1 MKCLEEAYPE
11 LCHACFRS
19 GGAAERI
26 NPAALAKWLV
36 LRANQVGAEN
46 AYSSL
51 ISLEAS
57 TEVAVYNITL
67 INGLDFQGVIEFRDD
82 FYLADYQNLPDKIK
96 NNVHSKVMAGH
107 PNIHPPYTFLFKSFR
122 SDLISDDLDD
132 SAMDNLQSYVNTE
145 SIIVNF
151 LSLFSV
157 REAPTIDKRWC
168 LLEDDVPMSGIIDNS
183 YTHYLEIKPPKG
195 VEEWSNVDLNE
206 VIDLYQRYM
215 AVPEKKRL
223 PIDIS
228 LWRRAQAMNTCDN
241 INKAIDLGIALES
254 VLTSAKTRDQLSL
267 QIRVLGAKLS
277 SSDRD
282 ERSKVF
288 SKLKCIYGI
297 RSEAVH
303 NGTVDNFYKI
313 KDEGRKSTSEILDD
327 GIRILGNCLREIIM
341 RNGLTAEESE
351 KLFIE

>member
-1 MKCLEEAYPE
+1 MKCLEEAHPE

-19 GGAAERI
+19 GGSAEKI
-26 NPAALAKWLV
+26 NPATLAKWLA
-36 LRANQVGAEN
+36 LRASQVGAEKT
-46 AYSSL
+46 YSSL
-51 ISLEAS
+51 ISLETS
-57 TEVAVYNITL
+57 TEVTAYNITL
-67 INGLDFQGVIEFRDD
+67 INGLDFQGVIEFPND
-82 FYLADYQNLPDKIK
+82 FYLADYHNLPDKIK
-96 NNVHSKVMAGH
+96 NNVHSKVMSGY

-132 SAMDNLQSYVNTE
+132 SAMDSLQSYVKTE

-168 LLEDDVPMSGIIDNS
+168 LLEDDVPMSGIVDNS

-195 VEEWSNVDLNE
+195 AEDWGNIDLNE

-215 AVPEKKRL
+215 AIPEKKRL
-223 PIDIS
+223 PVDIS
-228 LWRRAQAMNTCDN
+228 LWRRAQAMNTWDN

-282 ERSKVF
+282 GRSKVF

-303 NGTVDNFYKI
+303 NGTVDKFYKI
-313 KDEGRKSTSEILDD
+313 KDEGRKSTNEIRVSGL
-327 GIRILGNCLREIIM
+327 
-341 RNGLTAEESE
+341 NG
-351 KLFIE
+351 

>member
-1 MKCLEEAYPE
+1 MRCLEEVYPDFS
-11 LCHACFRS
+11 HACFRS
-19 GGAAERI
+19 GGSAERV
-26 NPAALAKWLV
+26 NPATLAKWLV
-36 LRANQVGAEN
+36 LRANQVGAEK

-51 ISLEAS
+51 ISLETS
-57 TEVAVYNITL
+57 TEVTVYNVTL
-67 INGLDFQGVIEFRDD
+67 INGLDFHGVIKFRDD
-82 FYLADYQNLPDKIK
+82 FYLADYHNLPDKIK
-96 NNVHSKVMAGH
+96 INVHSKVMSGY

-122 SDLISDDLDD
+122 SDLMSDELDG
-132 SAMDNLQSYVNTE
+132 SARDNLRSYLNTE

-157 REAPTIDKRWC
+157 QEAPTIDKRWC

-183 YTHYLEIKPPKG
+183 YTHYLEIKRPKG
-195 VEEWSNVDLNE
+195 VENWSIVDLDG
-206 VIDLYQRYM
+206 VSDLYQRYM
-215 AVPEKKRL
+215 AIPEKRRL

-228 LWRRAQAMNTCDN
+228 LWRRAQAMNTWDN

-254 VLTSAKTRDQLSL
+254 VLTSSKTRDQLSL

-288 SKLKCIYGI
+288 STLKCIYGI

-303 NGTVDNFYKI
+303 NGIVDKFYKI
-313 KDEGRKSTSEILDD
+313 KDQGRKSTNEILDD
-327 GIRILGNCLREIIM
+327 GLAILGNCLREIIM